1 MRGVAI
7 GRKNDLFVGSDG
19 GGRRAA
25 ALYSIETAKLN
36 DLNPP
41 ALTGRLLRCCTRA
54 PSRVARLWAGNA
66 DGLRRAG
73 SRISASMS
81 AASISLELYPPKP
94 VTPAKAGGP
103 AEKGLRLRRIP
114 ACA

>member
-1 MRGVAI
+1 LRGVAI

-19 GGRRAA
+19 GDRRAA
-25 ALYSIETAKLN
+25 ALYSLIETAKLN

-41 ALTGRLLRCCTRA
+41 ALTGRLLRCRTRA

-66 DGLRRAG
+66 DGSRRAG

-81 AASISLELYPPKP
+81 AASISFAPGFPLAREYAPP
-94 VTPAKAGGP
+94 A
-103 AEKGLRLRRIP
+103 RIP
-114 ACA
+114 L